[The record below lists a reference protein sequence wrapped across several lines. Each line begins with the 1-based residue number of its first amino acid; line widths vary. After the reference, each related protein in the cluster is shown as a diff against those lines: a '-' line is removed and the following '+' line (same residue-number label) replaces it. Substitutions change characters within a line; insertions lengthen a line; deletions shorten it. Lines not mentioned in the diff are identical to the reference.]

1 MLTMKNYSLGNLIEY
16 DDKKVRPKILI
27 NEPGYRMVL
36 LGLRVGQSLPEHTN
50 PGIVTVSCVRGHIT
64 FYEGTASCE
73 LRAGDVVS
81 IEAGA
86 PHRLEAHEDSALLV
100 LATGKAGP

>member
-1 MLTMKNYSLGNLIEY
+1 MKNYSLGNLIEY
-16 DDKKVRPKILI
+16 DDKNVRPKILI
-27 NEPGYRMVL
+27 NAPGYRMIL
-36 LGLRVGQSLPEHTN
+36 LSLRAGQSLPEHTN

-64 FYEGTASCE
+64 FYEGTAACE
-73 LRAGDVVS
+73 LRVGDVVT

-100 LATGKAGP
+100 LATAKVAP